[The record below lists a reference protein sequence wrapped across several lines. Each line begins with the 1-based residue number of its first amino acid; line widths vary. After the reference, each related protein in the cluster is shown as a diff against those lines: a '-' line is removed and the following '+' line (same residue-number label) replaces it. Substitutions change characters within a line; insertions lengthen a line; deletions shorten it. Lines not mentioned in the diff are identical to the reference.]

1 MTAKTWD
8 ELYGEGA
15 KDNTPNTLAF
25 ALTDVE
31 EDKLV
36 GYTPKQL
43 TTLVRRLLCE
53 LGTASLMTKE
63 ETAQAML
70 DTLANTALRPIVA
83 GLNMKA
89 DIQARMAAIDKWLD
103 RERGKPAQSQAIE
116 LKVKGEMAHTHNI
129 ELSSELLKEQ
139 LQRILKKSP
148 VVIDN

>member
-1 MTAKTWD
+1 MKERISNIPYDEPETAV
-8 ELYGEGA
+8 
-15 KDNTPNTLAF
+15 
-25 ALTDVE
+25 TDVVDISGVE
-31 EDKLV
+31 TLDKPALLLLV
-36 GYTPKQL
+36 ARMARQCG
-43 TTLVRRLLCE
+43 LVA
-53 LGTASLMTKE
+53 GMTKE

-139 LQRILKKSP
+139 LQRILKKSS

>member
-25 ALTDVE
+25 AITDVE

-36 GYTPKQL
+36 GYTPEQL

-103 RERGKPAQSQAIE
+103 RERGKPAQYIE
-116 LKVKGEMAHTHNI
+116 QRSLVATIALDERKI
-129 ELSSELLKEQ
+129 EARKEAENLLIMLAKSDSS
-139 LQRILKKSP
+139 
-148 VVIDN
+148 